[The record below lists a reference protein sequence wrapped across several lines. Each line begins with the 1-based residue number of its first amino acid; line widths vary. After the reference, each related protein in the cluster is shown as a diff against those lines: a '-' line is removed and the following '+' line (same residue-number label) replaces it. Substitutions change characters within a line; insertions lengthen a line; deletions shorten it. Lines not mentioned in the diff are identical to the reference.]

1 MELISNKIHK
11 IKALLSKGEKSCLLL
26 SNRIEYLDIRK
37 YFDENPTMDFY
48 FWSIDSVKEFNHQNR
63 GVLIAYMQFLPLNPF
78 IENPLQYLS
87 DKKNITFF
95 ITEDEFQLRK
105 SFFNGLSLNF
115 YKANLHKKS
124 LIIFTT
130 QRTGST
136 MIAEQISSTR
146 ELGHPL
152 ELVHLL
158 ISNLKDYKD
167 CDHENL
173 RKTLIERSITSNGVF
188 AVKVM
193 INELSQFRKTFPSIY
208 DYFKVRM
215 NQSGFLFLYRK
226 NLIAQAL
233 SYLHATE
240 SNIWHSSQIV
250 GNKINP
256 RFLVH
261 NNLQVR
267 PKSIPYNHHKVKK
280 YITYFKRYKSILKL
294 LSNQVKVKL
303 ILNYEKL
310 CSPKNYLADI
320 YFLIDVKKSSRTC
333 NKGTFRKA
341 FRLRKTYW
349 KILYYIYEFKTFYR
363 P

>member
-26 SNRIEYLDIRK
+26 SNRIEYLDIIK
-37 YFDENPTMDFY
+37 YFDENPTIDFY
-48 FWSIDSVKEFNHQNR
+48 FWNIDSVKKFNNQNR

-78 IENPLQYLS
+78 VKNPLQYLL
-87 DKKNITFF
+87 DKKNVTFF

-115 YKANLHKKS
+115 YKANLHRKS

-158 ISNLKDYKD
+158 ITNLDHYKN
-167 CDHENL
+167 CDHDNL
-173 RKTLIERSITSNGVF
+173 RRSLIERSTTYNGVF

-193 INELSQFRKTFPSIY
+193 INELRQFRKTFPSIY
-208 DYFKVRM
+208 DYFKTRV
-215 NQSGFLFLYRK
+215 NQSGFVFLYRK

-233 SYLHATE
+233 SYLHASE

-261 NNLQVR
+261 DNFQFR
-267 PKSIPYNHHKVKK
+267 PKSIPYNHLKVKK
-280 YITYFKRYKSILKL
+280 YITYFKRYKRILML
-294 LSNQVKVKL
+294 LSNQVTKKL
-303 ILNYEKL
+303 ILNYEKI
-310 CSPKNYLADI
+310 CSRNNFISEIYL
-320 YFLIDVKKSSRTC
+320 LIDLKKSSRMC
-333 NKGTFRKA
+333 DQGTFRKT
-341 FRLRKTYW
+341 FRFRKAYW
-349 KILYYIYEFKTFYR
+349 KILYYIHEFKSFYR